1 MGLFSPL
8 INRLNNKKEHIDK
21 DIIPLIEM
29 MRNECEALFISE
41 KYLNYNSISNW
52 LNESQKIIKKVL
64 L

>member
-1 MGLFSPL
+1 MGLFFPL
-8 INRLNNKKEHIDK
+8 INRLNKKKEHIDK
-21 DIIPLIEM
+21 DIIPLIGM
-29 MRNECEALFISE
+29 MRNKCEALFISD